1 MKKVFIGID
10 VSKEKLDATII
21 KSTDSRHETVG
32 YEVFENSKDGI
43 RKLSGWVRKT
53 TKAAKE
59 ECLYCAET
67 TGGYDRLLCEQLYAK
82 GCAIWRES
90 ALEIK
95 RSSGLRRGKDD
106 KADSKA
112 IAEYA
117 MRHSDKAEPYRPSDK
132 KLEELRGLY
141 LYRDSLVEEKKVK
154 ATRAKE
160 IKATSASSPSATFM
174 YKTSMEDVKRIESRI
189 RECEK
194 RIGRLIASDDDLA
207 RNYKHVTSVK
217 GVSLVNG
224 VALLVYTGNFTKFSS
239 PNKLATYYGVAPFRN
254 QSGTSVNS
262 RADVRCYCN
271 RKLKGQLSQAAL
283 IAVLYDSTLKA
294 YYDRLISAG
303 KPRGIALNNVKNKL
317 LHIIFSLVEHD
328 CDYEENHE
336 WKRNERNGKTE
347 QDSASS
353 GLRKTSAEEASGY
366 RQPTSKLFDQNTPP
380 KPARFEALT
389 E

>member
-1 MKKVFIGID
+1 M
-10 VSKEKLDATII
+10 
-21 KSTDSRHETVG
+21 
-32 YEVFENSKDGI
+32 
-43 RKLSGWVRKT
+43 
-53 TKAAKE
+53 
-59 ECLYCAET
+59 
-67 TGGYDRLLCEQLYAK
+67 
-82 GCAIWRES
+82 
-90 ALEIK
+90 
-95 RSSGLRRGKDD
+95 
-106 KADSKA
+106 
-112 IAEYA
+112 
-117 MRHSDKAEPYRPSDK
+117 
-132 KLEELRGLY
+132 
-141 LYRDSLVEEKKVK
+141 
-154 ATRAKE
+154 
-160 IKATSASSPSATFM
+160 
-174 YKTSMEDVKRIESRI
+174 
-189 RECEK
+189 
-194 RIGRLIASDDDLA
+194 
-207 RNYKHVTSVK
+207 
-217 GVSLVNG
+217 
-224 VALLVYTGNFTKFSS
+224 
-239 PNKLATYYGVAPFRN
+239 
-254 QSGTSVNS
+254 
-262 RADVRCYCN
+262 RCYCN